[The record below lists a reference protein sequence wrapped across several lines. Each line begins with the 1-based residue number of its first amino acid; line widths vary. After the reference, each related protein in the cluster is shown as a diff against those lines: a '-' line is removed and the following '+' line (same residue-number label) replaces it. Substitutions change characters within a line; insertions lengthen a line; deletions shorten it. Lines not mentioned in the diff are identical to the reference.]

1 MSIPAPRKSKKPP
14 HGTTHSHIYGK
25 LRSALMNGDFVPG
38 QRLVVRDLAERFN
51 TSPMP
56 VREALRRL
64 VSEEALFDHPNR
76 GVLIPEATVAVISDL
91 VRVRCSIEGS
101 AAEWAATTI
110 TTDEIDEAENING
123 RMQAIANQPGS
134 GVRDDYLALNR
145 QFHFLI
151 YRASRS
157 PVLLPI
163 IERLWLRAG
172 PWLNIMRQGTTLGMG
187 LDHHTEI
194 LDALHKGEGLRA
206 RRAVVADISDAA
218 DIMLRAANRGI
229 PDLTGKPNHHERKK
243 PAARRQTSSSG

>member
-1 MSIPAPRKSKKPP
+1 MPKTAPRKPKKPP

-25 LRSALMNGDFVPG
+25 LRAALMNGDFIPG
-38 QRLVVRDLAERFN
+38 QRLVVRDLAERFS

-76 GVLIPEATVAVISDL
+76 GVLVPEATVAIIVDL

-110 TTDEIDEAENING
+110 TADEIKEAERING
-123 RMQAIANQPGS
+123 AMQEIASEP

-157 PVLLPI
+157 LVLLPI

-172 PWLNIMRQGTTLGMG
+172 PWLNIMRQGATLGMG
-187 LDHHTEI
+187 LDHHADI
-194 LDALHKGEGLRA
+194 LDALHKGDGPRA
-206 RRAVVADISDAA
+206 RRAIVADISDAA
-218 DIMLRAANRGI
+218 DIMLRAANASLPETNDKAG
-229 PDLTGKPNHHERKK
+229 PNERKK
-243 PAARRQTSSSG
+243 AASRRQSQPGG